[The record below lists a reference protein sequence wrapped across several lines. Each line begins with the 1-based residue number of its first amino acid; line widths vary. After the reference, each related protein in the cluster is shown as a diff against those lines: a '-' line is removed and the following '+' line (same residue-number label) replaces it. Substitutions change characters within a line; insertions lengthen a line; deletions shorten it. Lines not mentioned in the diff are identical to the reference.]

1 MTSIVSVFVIVL
13 AIVIAATL
21 WAGIKIVPQGEEW
34 TVERFGK
41 YRATL
46 TPGLHIV
53 VPYIDRI
60 GSKINM
66 MESVLD
72 IPSQEVITKDNAMV
86 RADGVLYYQ
95 VVDAAKAAYEV
106 RDMIR
111 AMENLAMTNIRTVIG
126 SMDLDEILSGRE
138 KINTSLLGVVDA
150 ATDAWGIKITRVE
163 IKDIAPPDDLVNA
176 MAQQMKAE
184 REKRAAILEAEGE
197 REAAIKRAEGQKQA
211 AILEAEGQ
219 KQAAFRE
226 AEARERLA
234 EAESKATEVV
244 SKAITEGDPR
254 AIHYF
259 VAQKYVEALTAI
271 GNGENSRLVFLPME
285 ASGIASSVGGI
296 TELLKDIGKSREA
309 V

>member
-13 AIVIAATL
+13 AIVIVATL

-60 GSKINM
+60 GSKVNM

-95 VVDAAKAAYEV
+95 VVDAARAAYEV

-150 ATDAWGIKITRVE
+150 ASNAWGIKITRVE

-234 EAESKATEVV
+234 EAESRATEVV